1 VVEGVGDHGCEYMT
15 GGRVV
20 VLGPTGRNFAAGM
33 SGGVAY
39 ILDREGTFGAR
50 CNTEMVD
57 LEEPSDEDLAEVR
70 ALVEEHRERTG
81 SEVAERVLGE
91 WEALRGT
98 WVKVMPEDYKR
109 VLRERAE
116 QAEVDAGVPSV
127 IAEIGDGDGAGPV
140 RAGQGATYPPADGN
154 EETAR
159 VGEAGQTEDAAVAAD
174 RAGRDAAAAGA
185 DDGEKAQIEEEASE
199 EVLPQNG

>member
-1 VVEGVGDHGCEYMT
+1 MT

-33 SGGVAY
+33 SGGIAY
-39 ILDREGTFGAR
+39 ILDREGTFESR

-57 LEEPSDEDLAEVR
+57 LEQPSDDDLAEVR

-81 SEVAERVLGE
+81 SEVA
-91 WEALRGT
+91 
-98 WVKVMPEDYKR
+98 
-109 VLRERAE
+109 
-116 QAEVDAGVPSV
+116 AGVHSV

-154 EETAR
+154 EETSH

-174 RAGRDAAAAGA
+174 RAGREAAAAGA

-199 EVLPQNG
+199 EVLPHNG